1 MDSTTEPTR
10 RWIETA
16 YQLATLLLLG
26 LLLVSPAT
34 AEQQNLVTIN
44 LYQTIKMEGSASTA
58 TLYLKKIV
66 EQRTDQ
72 RVNLL
77 LHLTFPESGSTPNSS
92 AHQIQM
98 VATGTDRQVEKLI
111 QKPALK
117 MQRLAS
123 NQDGSY
129 QLLVD
134 SDFWTQL
141 NAELKVILQ
150 GAANDTINYISELDE
165 KN

>member
-1 MDSTTEPTR
+1 MDATTEPTR
-10 RWIETA
+10 RWIEKVN
-16 YQLATLLLLG
+16 QLATLLLLS
-26 LLLVSPAT
+26 LLLAVPAM

-44 LYQTIKMEGSASTA
+44 LYQTIKMEGSAGTA
-58 TLYLKKIV
+58 TLYLKKVI

-77 LHLTFPESGSTPNSS
+77 LHLTLPESRSPPNTS
-92 AHQIQM
+92 AHQMQM
-98 VATGTDRQVEKLI
+98 MVTGSAQQAENLTQQPEF
-111 QKPALK
+111 K

-123 NQDGSY
+123 NRDGSY
-129 QLLVD
+129 KLLVD